1 MKISSLFN
9 PTYGIIR
16 SIIAL
21 LLGLA
26 IVIWPDIAVAA
37 AVRAIG
43 AVMILIGGVSLAIN
57 FTGKERLGSLYA
69 ITGVIAVLFGIVL
82 LVFPDF
88 FVKLLSY
95 LFGVMMI
102 FFSIGQIV
110 NLISIGKN
118 VKVKFSFYIIP
129 ILIFILGIVLL
140 TNPFEVVKTLF
151 IVFGLALIVYAVFE
165 MVVALKFRKVYKAV
179 KEGEALE
186 EAAEDAVDVEVIE
199 SKPLDAEEDA
209 PAEAAAEVEDA
220 PAAEAGPGEDSPE
233 E

>member
-16 SIIAL
+16 SIVAL

-37 AVRAIG
+37 AVRALG
-43 AVMILIGGVSLAIN
+43 AVMVLVGGISLAIN
-57 FTGKERLGSLYA
+57 FAGKERLGSLYA
-69 ITGVIAVLFGIVL
+69 FTGIIAVLFGIVL

-95 LFGVMMI
+95 LFGVLMI
-102 FFSIGQIV
+102 FFSIGEIV

-118 VKVKFSFYIIP
+118 TKVKFAFYIIP

-151 IVFGLALIVYAVFE
+151 VVFGIALIVYAIFE
-165 MVVALKFRKVYKAV
+165 LVVALKFRKAYKAI
-179 KEGEALE
+179 KEEEALA
-186 EAAEDAVDVEVIE
+186 EAETVAEDAEIIE
-199 SKPLDAEEDA
+199 SKPVDDEA
-209 PAEAAAEVEDA
+209 PAEAEDA
-220 PAAEAGPGEDSPE
+220 PAAHAGPGADGLE

>member
-16 SIIAL
+16 SIVAL

-37 AVRAIG
+37 AVRALG
-43 AVMILIGGVSLAIN
+43 AVMVLVGGISLAIN
-57 FTGKERLGSLYA
+57 FAGKERLGSLYA
-69 ITGVIAVLFGIVL
+69 FTGIIAVLFGIVL

-95 LFGVMMI
+95 LFGVLMI
-102 FFSIGQIV
+102 FFSIGEIV

-118 VKVKFSFYIIP
+118 TKVKFAFYIIP

-151 IVFGLALIVYAVFE
+151 VVFGIALIVYAIFE
-165 MVVALKFRKVYKAV
+165 LVVALKFRKAYKAL
-179 KEGEALE
+179 KEEEALA
-186 EAAEDAVDVEVIE
+186 EAETVAEDAEIIE
-199 SKPLDAEEDA
+199 SKPADAEA
-209 PAEAAAEVEDA
+209 PAEADDA
-220 PAAEAGPGEDSPE
+220 PAAHAGPGADGLE

>member
-16 SIIAL
+16 SIVAL

-37 AVRAIG
+37 AVRALG
-43 AVMILIGGVSLAIN
+43 AVMVLVGGISLAIN
-57 FTGKERLGSLYA
+57 FAGKERLGSLYA
-69 ITGVIAVLFGIVL
+69 FTGIIAVLFGIVL

-95 LFGVMMI
+95 LFGVLMI
-102 FFSIGQIV
+102 FFSIGEIV

-118 VKVKFSFYIIP
+118 TKVKFAFYIIP

-151 IVFGLALIVYAVFE
+151 VVFGIALIVYAIFE
-165 MVVALKFRKVYKAV
+165 LVVALKFRKAYKAI
-179 KEGEALE
+179 KEEEALA
-186 EAAEDAVDVEVIE
+186 EAETVAEDAEIIE
-199 SKPLDAEEDA
+199 SKPADDEA
-209 PAEAAAEVEDA
+209 PAEAEDA
-220 PAAEAGPGEDSPE
+220 PAAHAGPGADGLE

>member
-16 SIIAL
+16 SIVAL

-37 AVRAIG
+37 AVRALG
-43 AVMILIGGVSLAIN
+43 AVMVLVGGVSLVIN
-57 FTGKERLGSLYA
+57 FAGKERLGSLYA
-69 ITGVIAVLFGIVL
+69 ITGIIAVLFGIVL

-95 LFGVMMI
+95 LFGVLMI
-102 FFSIGQIV
+102 FFSIGEIAAAVTVVVMIV
-110 NLISIGKN
+110 
-118 VKVKFSFYIIP
+118 P

-151 IVFGLALIVYAVFE
+151 IVFGLALIVYAIFE
-165 MVVALKFRKVYKAV
+165 MVVALKFRKAYKALQA
-179 KEGEALE
+179 EEALE
-186 EAAEDAVDVEVIE
+186 EATATAEDAVIIE
-199 SKPLDAEEDA
+199 SKPLDAEEEA
-209 PAEAAAEVEDA
+209 PAGAEDA
-220 PAAEAGPGEDSPE
+220 PASHAGPGADGLE

>member
-16 SIIAL
+16 SIVAL

-37 AVRAIG
+37 AVRALG
-43 AVMILIGGVSLAIN
+43 AVMVLVGGISLAIN
-57 FTGKERLGSLYA
+57 FAGKERLGSLYA
-69 ITGVIAVLFGIVL
+69 ITGIIAVLFGIVL

-95 LFGVMMI
+95 LFGVLMI
-102 FFSIGQIV
+102 FFSIGEIV

-118 VKVKFSFYIIP
+118 TKVKFAFYIIP

-151 IVFGLALIVYAVFE
+151 VVFGIALIVYAIFE
-165 MVVALKFRKVYKAV
+165 LVVALKFRKAYKAI
-179 KEGEALE
+179 KEEEALA
-186 EAAEDAVDVEVIE
+186 EAETVAEDAEIIE
-199 SKPLDAEEDA
+199 SKPADAEA
-209 PAEAAAEVEDA
+209 PAEAEDA
-220 PAAEAGPGEDSPE
+220 PAAHAGPGADGLE

>member
-16 SIIAL
+16 SIVAL

-37 AVRAIG
+37 AVRALG
-43 AVMILIGGVSLAIN
+43 AVMVLVGGVSLVIN
-57 FTGKERLGSLYA
+57 FAGKERLGSLYA
-69 ITGVIAVLFGIVL
+69 ITGMIAVLFGIVL

-95 LFGVMMI
+95 LFGVLMI
-102 FFSIGQIV
+102 FFSIGEIV
-110 NLISIGKN
+110 NLLSIGKN
-118 VKVKFSFYIIP
+118 TKVKFAFYIVP

-151 IVFGLALIVYAVFE
+151 IVFGLALIVYAIFE
-165 MVVALKFRKVYKAV
+165 MVVALKFRKAYKALQA
-179 KEGEALE
+179 EEALE
-186 EAAEDAVDVEVIE
+186 EAAATAEDAVIID
-199 SKPLDAEEDA
+199 SKPLDAEEEA
-209 PAEAAAEVEDA
+209 PAGAEDA
-220 PAAEAGPGEDSPE
+220 PASHAGPGADGLE

>member
-16 SIIAL
+16 SIVAL

-37 AVRAIG
+37 AVRALG
-43 AVMILIGGVSLAIN
+43 AVMVLVGGISLAIN
-57 FTGKERLGSLYA
+57 FAGKERLGSLYA
-69 ITGVIAVLFGIVL
+69 FTGIIAVLFGIVL

-95 LFGVMMI
+95 LFGVLMI
-102 FFSIGQIV
+102 FFSIGEIV

-118 VKVKFSFYIIP
+118 TKVKFAFYIIP

-151 IVFGLALIVYAVFE
+151 VVFGIALIVYAIFE
-165 MVVALKFRKVYKAV
+165 LVVALKFRKAYKAI
-179 KEGEALE
+179 KEEEALA
-186 EAAEDAVDVEVIE
+186 EAETVAEDAEIIE
-199 SKPLDAEEDA
+199 SKPADAEA
-209 PAEAAAEVEDA
+209 PAEADDA
-220 PAAEAGPGEDSPE
+220 PAAHAGPGADGLE

>member
-16 SIIAL
+16 SIVAL

-37 AVRAIG
+37 AVRALG
-43 AVMILIGGVSLAIN
+43 AVMVLVGGISLAIN
-57 FTGKERLGSLYA
+57 FAGKERLGSLYA
-69 ITGVIAVLFGIVL
+69 FTGIIAVLFGIVL

-95 LFGVMMI
+95 LFGVLMI
-102 FFSIGQIV
+102 FFSIGEIV

-118 VKVKFSFYIIP
+118 TKVKFAFYIIP

-151 IVFGLALIVYAVFE
+151 VVFGIALIVYAIFE
-165 MVVALKFRKVYKAV
+165 LVVALKFRKACKAI
-179 KEGEALE
+179 KEEEALA
-186 EAAEDAVDVEVIE
+186 EAETVAEDAEIIE
-199 SKPLDAEEDA
+199 SKLADAEA
-209 PAEAAAEVEDA
+209 PAEAEDA
-220 PAAEAGPGEDSPE
+220 PAAHAGPGADGLE

>member
-16 SIIAL
+16 SIVAL

-37 AVRAIG
+37 AVRALG
-43 AVMILIGGVSLAIN
+43 AVMVLVGGISLAIN
-57 FTGKERLGSLYA
+57 FAGKERLGSLYA
-69 ITGVIAVLFGIVL
+69 FTGIIAVLFGIVL
-82 LVFPDF
+82 LAFPDF

-95 LFGVMMI
+95 LFGVLMI
-102 FFSIGQIV
+102 FFSIGEIV

-118 VKVKFSFYIIP
+118 TKVKFTFYIIP

-151 IVFGLALIVYAVFE
+151 VVFGIALIVYAIFE
-165 MVVALKFRKVYKAV
+165 MVVALKFRKAYKAI
-179 KEGEALE
+179 KEEEALA
-186 EAAEDAVDVEVIE
+186 EAEAVAEDAEIIE
-199 SKPLDAEEDA
+199 SRPADAEA
-209 PAEAAAEVEDA
+209 EDA
-220 PAAEAGPGEDSPE
+220 PAAHVGPGADGLE

>member
-26 IVIWPDIAVAA
+26 IVIWPDVAVAA

-69 ITGVIAVLFGIVL
+69 ITGVIAILFGIIL

-95 LFGVMMI
+95 LFGIMMI

-110 NLISIGKN
+110 NLISISRH
-118 VKVKFSFYIIP
+118 VKVKFTFYLIP
-129 ILIFILGIVLL
+129 ILIFICGIVLM
-140 TNPFEVVKTLF
+140 TNPFEAVKTLF
-151 IVFGLALIVYAVFE
+151 VVFGVALIIYAIFE
-165 MVVALKFRKVYKAV
+165 MVVALKFRKIYKMAQAQIAV
-179 KEGEALE
+179 
-186 EAAEDAVDVEVIE
+186 EAAKADAVEAEVIE
-199 SKPLDAEEDA
+199 SKPLDAEVEVVEEEVPAESDGEDA
-209 PAEAAAEVEDA
+209 P
-220 PAAEAGPGEDSPE
+220 E

>member
-16 SIIAL
+16 SIVAL

-37 AVRAIG
+37 AVRALG
-43 AVMILIGGVSLAIN
+43 AVMVLVGGISLAIN
-57 FTGKERLGSLYA
+57 FAGKERLGSLYA
-69 ITGVIAVLFGIVL
+69 FTGIIAVLFGIVL

-95 LFGVMMI
+95 LFGVLMI
-102 FFSIGQIV
+102 FFSIGEIV

-118 VKVKFSFYIIP
+118 TKVKFTFYIIP

-151 IVFGLALIVYAVFE
+151 VVFGIALIVYAIFE
-165 MVVALKFRKVYKAV
+165 MVVALKFRKAYKAI
-179 KEGEALE
+179 KEEEALA
-186 EAAEDAVDVEVIE
+186 EAEAVAEDAEIIE
-199 SKPLDAEEDA
+199 SKPADAEA
-209 PAEAAAEVEDA
+209 EDA
-220 PAAEAGPGEDSPE
+220 PAAHAGPGADGLE

>member
-16 SIIAL
+16 SIVAL

-37 AVRAIG
+37 AVRALG
-43 AVMILIGGVSLAIN
+43 AVMVLVGGISLAIN
-57 FTGKERLGSLYA
+57 FAGKERLGSLYA
-69 ITGVIAVLFGIVL
+69 FTGIIAVLFGIVL

-95 LFGVMMI
+95 LFGVLMI
-102 FFSIGQIV
+102 FFSIGEIV

-118 VKVKFSFYIIP
+118 TKFKFAFYIIP

-151 IVFGLALIVYAVFE
+151 VVFGIALIVYAIFE
-165 MVVALKFRKVYKAV
+165 LVVALKFRKAYKAI
-179 KEGEALE
+179 KEEEALA
-186 EAAEDAVDVEVIE
+186 EAETVAEDAEIIE
-199 SKPLDAEEDA
+199 SKPADDEA
-209 PAEAAAEVEDA
+209 PAEAEDA
-220 PAAEAGPGEDSPE
+220 PAAHAGPGADGLE

>member
-16 SIIAL
+16 SIVAL

-37 AVRAIG
+37 AVRALG
-43 AVMILIGGVSLAIN
+43 AVMVLVGGISLAIN
-57 FTGKERLGSLYA
+57 FAGKERLGSLYA
-69 ITGVIAVLFGIVL
+69 FTGIIAVLFGIVL

-95 LFGVMMI
+95 LFGVLMI
-102 FFSIGQIV
+102 FFSIGEIV

-118 VKVKFSFYIIP
+118 TKVKFAFYIIP

-151 IVFGLALIVYAVFE
+151 VVFGIALIVYAIFE
-165 MVVALKFRKVYKAV
+165 LVVALKFRKAYKAI
-179 KEGEALE
+179 KEEEALA
-186 EAAEDAVDVEVIE
+186 EAETVAEDAEIIE
-199 SKPLDAEEDA
+199 SKPADAEA
-209 PAEAAAEVEDA
+209 PAEAEDA
-220 PAAEAGPGEDSPE
+220 PAAHAGPGADGLE

>member
-16 SIIAL
+16 SIVAL

-37 AVRAIG
+37 AVRALG
-43 AVMILIGGVSLAIN
+43 AVMVLVGGISLAIN
-57 FTGKERLGSLYA
+57 FAGKERLGSLYA
-69 ITGVIAVLFGIVL
+69 FTGIIAVLFGIVL

-95 LFGVMMI
+95 LFGVLMI
-102 FFSIGQIV
+102 FFSIGEIV

-118 VKVKFSFYIIP
+118 TKVKFAFYIVP

-151 IVFGLALIVYAVFE
+151 IVFGLALIVYAIFE
-165 MVVALKFRKVYKAV
+165 MVVALKFRKAYKALQA
-179 KEGEALE
+179 EEALE
-186 EAAEDAVDVEVIE
+186 EAAAAAEDAVIIE
-199 SKPLDAEEDA
+199 SKPLDAEEET
-209 PAEAAAEVEDA
+209 PAGVEDA
-220 PAAEAGPGEDSPE
+220 PASHAGPGADGLE